1 MNRSNA
7 KHALGLAV
15 IDEVIQAGL
24 EEMVFRLL
32 REAEQPVTEL
42 LDIMQRKAEYMNED
56 TIKLGCPLNNLMQE
70 TSPLDEAFKARLTL
84 ILKAWQTAICNTLVT
99 GQRQRQIRATVDWL
113 VSQENH
119 CDYCVGFNAAMLINK
134 CGLTPEQVAMTR
146 QNPEHAPLNDK
157 DKAML
162 LLVLKA
168 VSTPDAVGANDL
180 QKLRSLGW
188 SDSGMLDAVS
198 HGARN
203 RAVDVIFNAFKVEND
218 FQEA

>member
-1 MNRSNA
+1 MPIIQTVDSDQASGKVAEFYRQIEQAFGHVPNA
-7 KHALGLAV
+7 LKMYSSSPAM
-15 IDEVIQAGL
+15 L
-24 EEMVFRLL
+24 E
-32 REAEQPVTEL
+32 QQWQS
-42 LDIMQRKAEYMNED
+42 IGYYMNHPA
-56 TIKLGCPLNNLMQE
+56 LSFPL
-70 TSPLDEAFKARLTL
+70 LTM
-84 ILKAWQTAICNTLVT
+84 V
-99 GQRQRQIRATVDWL
+99 RML

-146 QNPEHAPLNDK
+146 QNPEQAPLNEK

-168 VSTPDAVGANDL
+168 VSTPNAVSADDL

-188 SDSGMLDAVS
+188 SDSDMLDAVS

-203 RAVDVIFNAFKVEND
+203 MAVDVIFNTFKVEND